1 MATKTLLIPSE
12 KLISPSS
19 WGSRQSIKTMIEKI
33 LYNYGTFITFS
44 SENSKL
50 PKSVIASFIAVES
63 GGNSKA
69 GASGH
74 ITQGLMQWNRN
85 YAKAQLET
93 EFAQKRLTPA
103 EIQKLASFGI
113 KFTNGKTRVITN
125 ADQLKPELNILI
137 GSILLGQFIDSYYDG
152 GKGGKK
158 QKEWAT
164 DPDGTIRLDRI
175 ISVYNTGAYGEAG
188 KKAISATYKTASEQ
202 AKNVNSITSAYINKI
217 LGLNGAYDILTSDLA
232 NQI

>member
-1 MATKTLLIPSE
+1 MATSTLLIPSE
-12 KLISPSS
+12 KLISPLS

-33 LYNYGTFITFS
+33 LYNYGTFITFA

-74 ITQGLMQWNRN
+74 ITQGLMQWNRT
-85 YAKAQLET
+85 YAKANLET
-93 EFAQKRLTPA
+93 EYAEKRLTPA

-113 KFTNGKTRVITN
+113 KFTNGKTRAITN

-137 GSILLGQFIDSYYDG
+137 GSIILGQLADE
-152 GKGGKK
+152 K
-158 QKEWAT
+158 WAT
-164 DPDGTIRLDRI
+164 DSNGSLRLDRMI
-175 ISVYNTGAYGEAG
+175 AVYNAGAYGDTG
-188 KKAISATYKTASEQ
+188 KKARFGEHNTPYDLAKAVNPTTSGYIS
-202 AKNVNSITSAYINKI
+202 KI
-217 LGLNGAYDILTSDLA
+217 LGKDGAMDILTSDLA
-232 NQI
+232 SKV

>member
-19 WGSRQSIKTMIEKI
+19 WGSRQSIKTMLQKI
-33 LYNYGTFITFS
+33 IYNFGTFITFA

-74 ITQGLMQWNRN
+74 ITQGLMQWNRT
-85 YAKAQLET
+85 YAKSNLET
-93 EFAQKRLTPA
+93 EYAEKRLTEA
-103 EIQKLASFGI
+103 EQKKLASFGI
-113 KFTNGKTRVITN
+113 KFTNGKTRAITN

-137 GSILLGQFIDSYYDG
+137 GSIILGQLADE
-152 GKGGKK
+152 K
-158 QKEWAT
+158 WAT
-164 DPDGTIRLDRI
+164 DSNGSLRLDRMI
-175 ISVYNTGAYGEAG
+175 AVYNAGAYGDTG
-188 KKAISATYKTASEQ
+188 KKARFGEHLTPYDL
-202 AKNVNSITSAYINKI
+202 AKAVNPTTSAYISKI
-217 LGLNGAYDILTSDLA
+217 LGKDGAMDILTSDLSEIA
-232 NQI
+232 

>member
-19 WGSRQSIKTMIEKI
+19 WGSRQSIKTMLEKI
-33 LYNYGTFITFS
+33 LYNYGTFITFA

-74 ITQGLMQWNRN
+74 ITQGLMQWNRT
-85 YAKAQLET
+85 YAKSNLET
-93 EFAQKRLTPA
+93 EYAEKRLTPA
-103 EIQKLASFGI
+103 EMQKLASFGI
-113 KFTNGKTRVITN
+113 KFTNGKTRAITN

-137 GSILLGQFIDSYYDG
+137 GSIILGQMADE
-152 GKGGKK
+152 K
-158 QKEWAT
+158 WAT
-164 DPDGTIRLDRI
+164 DSNGSLRLDRMI
-175 ISVYNTGAYGEAG
+175 AVYNAGAYGDTG
-188 KKAISATYKTASEQ
+188 KKARFGEYNTPYDLSKA
-202 AKNVNSITSAYINKI
+202 VNSITSAYISKI
-217 LGLNGAYDILTSDLA
+217 LGKDGAMDILTSDLA
-232 NQI
+232 SKV

>member
-19 WGSRQSIKTMIEKI
+19 WGRRQSIKTMIERI
-33 LYNYGTFITFS
+33 LYNYGTFITFA

-74 ITQGLMQWNRN
+74 ITQGLMQWNRT
-85 YAKAQLET
+85 YAKANLET
-93 EFAQKRLTPA
+93 EYAEKRLTPA

-113 KFTNGKTRVITN
+113 KFTNGKTRAITN

-137 GSILLGQFIDSYYDG
+137 GSIILGQLADE
-152 GKGGKK
+152 K
-158 QKEWAT
+158 WAT
-164 DPDGTIRLDRI
+164 DSNGSLRLDRMI
-175 ISVYNTGAYGEAG
+175 AVYNAGAYGDTG
-188 KKAISATYKTASEQ
+188 KKARFGEHNTPYDL
-202 AKNVNSITSAYINKI
+202 AKAVNSTTSAYIKKI
-217 LGLNGAYDILTSDLA
+217 LGLNGALNVSTNIK
-232 NQI
+232 NV

>member
-33 LYNYGTFITFS
+33 LYNYGTFITFA

-74 ITQGLMQWNRN
+74 ITQGLMQWNRT
-85 YAKAQLET
+85 YAKANLET
-93 EFAQKRLTPA
+93 EYAEKRLTPA

-113 KFTNGKTRVITN
+113 KFTNGKTRAITN

-137 GSILLGQFIDSYYDG
+137 GSIILGQLADE
-152 GKGGKK
+152 K
-158 QKEWAT
+158 WAT
-164 DPDGTIRLDRI
+164 DSNGSLRLDRMI
-175 ISVYNTGAYGEAG
+175 AVYNAGAYGDTG
-188 KKAISATYKTASEQ
+188 KKARFGEHNTPYDLAKAVNPTTSGYIS
-202 AKNVNSITSAYINKI
+202 KI
-217 LGLNGAYDILTSDLA
+217 LGKDGAMDILTSDLA
-232 NQI
+232 SKV

>member
-33 LYNYGTFITFS
+33 LYNYGTFITFA

-74 ITQGLMQWNRN
+74 ITQGLMQWNRT
-85 YAKAQLET
+85 YAKSNLET
-93 EFAQKRLTPA
+93 EYAEKRLTPA

-113 KFTNGKTRVITN
+113 KFTNGKTRAITN

-137 GSILLGQFIDSYYDG
+137 GSIILGQMADE
-152 GKGGKK
+152 K
-158 QKEWAT
+158 WAT
-164 DPDGTIRLDRI
+164 DSNGSLRLDRMI
-175 ISVYNTGAYGEAG
+175 AVYNAGAYGDTG
-188 KKAISATYKTASEQ
+188 KKARFGEHNTPYDLAKAVNPTTSGYIS
-202 AKNVNSITSAYINKI
+202 KI
-217 LGLNGAYDILTSDLA
+217 LGKDGAMDILTSDLA
-232 NQI
+232 SKV